1 MPSIVKTTASHKMRQ
16 KVRINIFQEIIKT
29 FHNFCELTSLDG
41 YAYLRISDSTTWK
54 IIWTLVIL
62 SLTCLAVCF
71 LGTIQIL
78 RSQEFAPF
86 EPHPPFNQKII
97 IWPTPPTH
105 PS

>member
-1 MPSIVKTTASHKMRQ
+1 MPPIVTTNASSKMRQ
-16 KVRINIFQEIIKT
+16 KVRINVFQEIIKT

-71 LGTIQIL
+71 LGTTQIL
-78 RSQEFAPF
+78 RSQDFDPF
-86 EPHPPFNQKII
+86 EPHPPFNQTRTKSV
-97 IWPTPPTH
+97 PY
-105 PS
+105 

>member
-1 MPSIVKTTASHKMRQ
+1 MPSIVKTAASRKLRQ
-16 KVRINIFQEIIKT
+16 KVRINVFQEIMKT
-29 FHNFCELTSLDG
+29 LYNFCELTSLDG

-78 RSQEFAPF
+78 QNQDFDPF
-86 EPHPPFNQKII
+86 GPHPTNL
-97 IWPTPPTH
+97 
-105 PS
+105 